1 MEKNGDVKER
11 LKECGLK
18 STKHRKAILDFMF
31 CSSVPISA
39 EQVYIQMIEQGIS
52 IDLSTVYRTLETLRE
67 KGLLI
72 KHDRLNDTRALYEY
86 DRREHKH
93 YLVCLGCNKML
104 PIRHCPLEEYEKD
117 LEKATD
123 FVIAGHKLDIFGYC
137 AECQK
142 KGLQE

>member
-1 MEKNGDVKER
+1 MEMNDDIKER

-18 STKHRKAILDFMF
+18 NTKHRKAILDFMF
-31 CSSVPISA
+31 CSRVPASA
-39 EQVYIQMIEQGIS
+39 EQVYIQMNGQGTS

-86 DRREHKH
+86 NRMEHKH

-104 PIRHCPLEEYEKD
+104 PIKDCPLAEYERA
-117 LEKATD
+117 LEKMTN

-137 AECQK
+137 AECQE